1 MMSCRHAPHE
11 LRTLNVAL
19 MRLIDML
26 RALVTFERCSNV
38 GIGSVVIMSDARF
51 EQVVMCMTS

>member
-1 MMSCRHAPHE
+1 M
-11 LRTLNVAL
+11 NVAL